1 MQKNERFTLL
11 VSYFESIAITHR
23 QILHRPDKKHF
34 YRFELDEVL
43 TGINGIN
50 YPALIM
56 EGYRF
61 GFSDNQSD
69 NVQKKREGAF
79 ILLDHVNDAGDYRRI
94 HEVWD
99 NLEVI
104 GDDII
109 RRIRKDKRTSANPV
123 AGFNIESVKASL
135 IATEMGNH
143 YGIRFLFEIDSKFS
157 TDEIAENWI

>member
-1 MQKNERFTLL
+1 MQKSEKFSEL
-11 VSYFESIAITHR
+11 VSYFENIAKQHIKIQHTT
-23 QILHRPDKKHF
+23 QKKHF

-43 TGINGIN
+43 TGISGIN

-79 ILLDHVNDAGDYRRI
+79 ILLDHVKDPGDYNKI

-99 NLEVI
+99 ELEAI

-109 RRIRKDKRTSANPV
+109 RRIRKDKRKPANPV

-157 TDEIAENWI
+157 TDEIAGNWI